1 MSRGRI
7 LPTLL
12 FLRWAQRVNHKQQW
26 AEGRVA
32 PGDCAPLWALAA
44 PTPSSATPPS
54 TSAATGASA
63 TASRLCRGLLA
74 TGLVQLVLAEVLR
87 VLRRRLLRLGSTTT
101 PTCTATPTRHGLPR
115 GTAAATAATSLHLRV
130 VEVSSWDIATAG
142 HGWQHRGSRV
152 QQKGQCRGRLTPWR
166 RSVCAAFLVAA
177 VFLPPRPAPR
187 PAPRPRPAPLPRP
200 APRPA
205 PFLGVAFFLPSFFVV
220 VMMSSARVEAPSV
233 HQPHPLTVGWQRGV
247 GRQ

>member
-12 FLRWAQRVNHKQQW
+12 FLRWAHRVNHKQQW

-142 HGWQHRGSRV
+142 HGWQHRGSRAQQRGSAEAGSPLGDV
-152 QQKGQCRGRLTPWR
+152 QSAPPSWWRPSSCRHGQRHGQRHGHARHPCHGPHRGR
-166 RSVCAAFLVAA
+166 
-177 VFLPPRPAPR
+177 RP
-187 PAPRPRPAPLPRP
+187 
-200 APRPA
+200 
-205 PFLGVAFFLPSFFVV
+205 S
-220 VMMSSARVEAPSV
+220 
-233 HQPHPLTVGWQRGV
+233 
-247 GRQ
+247 